1 MNSATPGIPSAA
13 VSALIDSLSAEGLD
27 PHTLAIA
34 RRGEILATHSWAPW
48 AIDLPA
54 LSYSSSKTFT
64 ALAIGLLE
72 AEGRLSLDDAAGS
85 HLGLPDPHGIT
96 VRHLLTMNTGH
107 SQAQADAFDFDVRT
121 LLSTPPAAAPGTSFA
136 YNSDATYAL
145 SCIVTALTGERL
157 TDYLRPRLLDP
168 LGIGRRW
175 MKPARGIEQGA
186 SGFHLTVGDLARVG
200 MLLAGGGRFGDAQLV
215 PAAYIDELA
224 RPWSDTR
231 DTTQPSDPENDW
243 AYGYGY
249 QVWRGRR
256 GFRVDGAYGQFAVVL
271 PEHDLVIAY
280 QGATLDTT
288 RTMRAFWRFVEAV
301 EVADAATPDAPDAAV
316 AVDATGETGID
327 VPAPEQG
334 DAWASRD
341 RLELA
346 PDGDRDASGIL
357 LDDADAG
364 WSLTL
369 PAHITGGAST
379 AIPVGA
385 DDWIRTVLDLPAP
398 PDDAAPVVTGPP
410 VETGT
415 HVVVAARGTAD
426 ADGILVHVV
435 VASSPHR
442 LIVRRAA
449 DGLLTAGWH
458 TVPLRGGTLA
468 TVAVPRWL
476 ADAVAG

>member
-27 PHTLAIA
+27 PHTLTIA
-34 RRGEILATHSWAPW
+34 RHGEVLATHAWAPW
-48 AIDLPA
+48 AIDSPA

-72 AEGRLSLDDAAGS
+72 AEGRLSLDDAAGA

-107 SQAQADAFDFDVRT
+107 SQAQADTFDFDVRT

-157 TDYLRPRLLDP
+157 TAYLRPRLLDP

-200 MLLAGGGRFGDAQLV
+200 ILLADGGRFGDTQLV
-215 PAAYIDELA
+215 PAAFIDELA

-231 DTTQPSDPENDW
+231 DATQPHDPENDW

-271 PEHDLVIAY
+271 PELGLVIAY

-301 EVADAATPDAPDAAV
+301 EVADAAAPDAGDAPDA
-316 AVDATGETGID
+316 GEAAGAGIE
-327 VPAPEQG
+327 ALST
-334 DAWASRD
+334 DAWDSRD
-341 RLELA
+341 ALEVA
-346 PDGDRDASGIL
+346 PDGERDADGIR
-357 LDDADAG
+357 LDDADGG

-369 PAHITGGAST
+369 PPHVTGGAST
-379 AIPVGA
+379 AIPVGTDA
-385 DDWIRTVLDLPAP
+385 WIRTVLDLPAP
-398 PDDAAPVVTGPP
+398 PDGGEPVVAGPP

-415 HVVVAARGTAD
+415 HVVVAARGIAD

-449 DGLLTAGWH
+449 DGLITAGWH

-476 ADAVAG
+476 ADTVAG